1 LNSTVQIFTPSPL
14 DDCDPWLANFQK
26 ILTDGDPDGDGT
38 FVEVPYQ
45 SLQPD
50 IVKNQIRVAD
60 QQAMG
65 ALKPYDDRF
74 NTKGIDDRERTFVY
88 LFDVSEVGGQEVT
101 VNVVMHLR
109 HLPPYFLR
117 ALDGFY
123 PNGLSSKI
131 LLKQMVVSDIGLP
144 VTTEPVV
151 VP

>member
-1 LNSTVQIFTPSPL
+1 
-14 DDCDPWLANFQK
+14 
-26 ILTDGDPDGDGT
+26 
-38 FVEVPYQ
+38 
-45 SLQPD
+45 
-50 IVKNQIRVAD
+50 
-60 QQAMG
+60 MG
-65 ALKPYDDRF
+65 ALKPYDDKF
-74 NTKGIDDRERTFVY
+74 NTRGDDDRERTFVY

>member
-1 LNSTVQIFTPSPL
+1 
-14 DDCDPWLANFQK
+14 
-26 ILTDGDPDGDGT
+26 
-38 FVEVPYQ
+38 
-45 SLQPD
+45 
-50 IVKNQIRVAD
+50 
-60 QQAMG
+60 
-65 ALKPYDDRF
+65 
-74 NTKGIDDRERTFVY
+74 
-88 LFDVSEVGGQEVT
+88 